1 MRVSTISSSRPSVER
16 GTFSRV
22 HIPAFTRSIR
32 FRLTVWYSSLLLV
45 FGVAFVLALNIAV
58 RLDQPRVVSIENI
71 LAEQYAPE
79 APGPGGALTGPRRTI
94 TPGLLV
100 RDAEDQIYSENLD
113 RLRLWSLFSVVG
125 LAVASGVGGYVLSGM
140 MLRPVRD
147 ITEAAAEITAS
158 NLGKRINYEGPKD
171 ELWAL
176 SQTFDSMVDRLEHSF
191 ERQRQFVQ
199 DASHELRTPLAA
211 IRTNIEVTE
220 MDPDASVEEYQDL
233 LATIKGQTDRLTR
246 LSEDLL
252 LLTREDHDR
261 PEREPVELGTIAREV
276 IREMQPVAQSR
287 NVSLNVT
294 SADGIEVVTN
304 PDLLYRS
311 VLNLVD
317 NAIKYSGEGSAV
329 TVRTRQESASAL
341 IEVADNGA
349 GIPPENL
356 GRIFDRFYRVDRGR
370 SRREGGTGLGLA
382 IVKELV
388 ESLGG
393 TVNVSSDVGKGTA
406 FTIALP
412 ASRPLGR
419 TERSEAIAS
428 AETAL
433 SISAGQG

>member
-1 MRVSTISSSRPSVER
+1 M
-16 GTFSRV
+16 
-22 HIPAFTRSIR
+22 PAFTGSIR
-32 FRLTVWYSSLLLV
+32 FRLTIWYSSLMLV

-58 RLDQPRVVSIENI
+58 RLDQPRFVSVEGV
-71 LAEQYAPE
+71 LAEQFEPSQ
-79 APGPGGALTGPRRTI
+79 PGPGGAIMGPRRVL
-94 TPGLLV
+94 TPMLLV

-113 RLRLWSLFSVVG
+113 RLRLWSLISVVG
-125 LAVASGVGGYVLSGM
+125 LAVASGIGGYVLSGM

-147 ITEAAAEITAS
+147 ITDAAAEITAS

-220 MDPDASVEEYQDL
+220 MDPEVSPAEYQEL
-233 LATIKGQTDRLTR
+233 LTTIKGQTDRLTR

-261 PEREPVELGTIAREV
+261 PEPEPLELAALAREV
-276 IREMQPVAQSR
+276 VRELQPVAQARS
-287 NVSLNVT
+287 VT
-294 SADGIEVVTN
+294 LATSCADGLEVETN
-304 PDLLYRS
+304 PDLLYRC

-317 NAIKYSGEGSAV
+317 NGIKYSGENSTVTIQTRTEGSTAV
-329 TVRTRQESASAL
+329 

-349 GIPPENL
+349 GIPADNL

-382 IVKELV
+382 IVKEIV

-393 TVNVSSDVGKGTA
+393 SVSVASVEKQGSKFSIRLPVAPPDGQTPGRSTA
-406 FTIALP
+406 P
-412 ASRPLGR
+412 MSSEKPLSVSTGR
-419 TERSEAIAS
+419 S
-428 AETAL
+428 
-433 SISAGQG
+433 